1 MDFRPLHANELPALR
16 RYVERNPFRMADNSL
31 GFLLMWRPYAHTAH
45 AEAEGCL
52 ILRTAYG
59 GKTRFAYPIHP
70 DADQD
75 AELRALAAVE
85 AWCVSEGV
93 PLILGAVPAERLPL
107 LTRRYGRDMAISNP
121 RTWRDYLYNLSD
133 FVDYPGR
140 RFAGQR
146 NHVSKFR
153 RAYPQALYRPMTAAD
168 VPAVNG
174 FLREYAERQYAKNSF
189 LAKEELHATETLL
202 SMFDDLTQV
211 GGLMEVDG
219 KIAAITVGEVIGDT
233 LIVHVEKAL
242 VGTTPATAACA
253 SPSSNTTPSA
263 SSTNTPS
270 PPAASSKS
278 SRRPPSSSPNASSS
292 SPSPTPTST
301 PTAASPATST
311 ETATGAGTGAP
322 PGPAKATP
330 ATPGSSRSPAPTSPS
345 ASSSTSASTSATPSS
360 ANASSTTSPTTTP
373 SSWASASSP
382 STNTTATPP
391 RPCAP
396 WPTTPSAT
404 GASKRSS
411 PNATATTSP
420 PKRCSSPPAS
430 APTTR
435 TTPSSTSPAPPK
447 TDPAPAFPSLQT
459 TKLPNFRIGP
469 SPGPILHKSTSFSET
484 LKGLP
489 QNP

>member
-93 PLILGAVPAERLPL
+93 PLILGSVPAERLPL

-174 FLREYAERQYAKNSF
+174 FLREYAARQYAKNSF

-242 VGTTPATAACA
+242 VGYEGIYPAIAQAFATAM
-253 SPSSNTTPSA
+253 
-263 SSTNTPS
+263 
-270 PPAASSKS
+270 
-278 SRRPPSSSPNASSS
+278 RRPGLDYINREDDAGDCGLRKSKLQYNPIRLVDKYAV
-292 SPSPTPTST
+292 TPRRVI
-301 PTAASPATST
+301 
-311 ETATGAGTGAP
+311 EELEAP
-322 PGPAKATP
+322 PELLTERLLIKPVPDADVHPYGRLARDLDRNRYWGWDWRAAWTGEGDPRDAWFLEIARTDFAKRIELDLGLYLGDTLVGECVFHNFTYDNTVELGVRLLPEHEHHGYATEAMRAMADYALCYWGLEKVVAKCYRDNLP
-330 ATPGSSRSPAPTSPS
+330 SKKMLLASGLRPDHEDDTFFHFSR
-345 ASSSTSASTSATPSS
+345 
-360 ANASSTTSPTTTP
+360 
-373 SSWASASSP
+373 
-382 STNTTATPP
+382 TA
-391 RPCAP
+391 
-396 WPTTPSAT
+396 
-404 GASKRSS
+404 K
-411 PNATATTSP
+411 N
-420 PKRCSSPPAS
+420 
-430 APTTR
+430 
-435 TTPSSTSPAPPK
+435 
-447 TDPAPAFPSLQT
+447 
-459 TKLPNFRIGP
+459 
-469 SPGPILHKSTSFSET
+469 
-484 LKGLP
+484 
-489 QNP
+489 